1 MPKLIIKIKR
11 ALYNAKLGGNKEQTS
26 LKSRNIKEKTLS
38 TLTKSVKELNNYYLI
53 ERIRKMTAQ
62 IKSLVNYQTM
72 NWDKFNQPESEKLI
86 TNLKKYETYP
96 DVSSQSNNYFGKIN
110 QTVFDNELFNT
121 KEIGLYA
128 WLSGTALIDNNNNHV
143 VRNLSTATILDM
155 FRAHKYKKNNQW
167 VEDTLRNLSQQA
179 LIELTPTFKS
189 GSKQFFDITM
199 IEPDKSASFAKVYT
213 YSIDKIVSEST
224 GINTLKHIGLYAAI
238 RSFVF
243 EHDNDVKGWVV
254 DRGEKILADQSQLA
268 INTYHNN
275 LNWLLEH
282 EILSYFVGTKK
293 SKKPEQKGYKKMY
306 LAEMADHCILTGVI
320 KGYVEQG
327 ELTWADTDY
336 KSAIADVKPTTPVV
350 SAKDKSVIERL
361 KIEDNDNV
369 RAMTKDE
376 LDAMLDDDNESVV
389 LTQDKMVTLPESKYE
404 SIEKEDPFQNKLA
417 NKEKEDT
424 KMKKQYKLN
433 RDNKLHVK
441 GGKIS
446 KKLLQGKKYD
456 APKKL
461 TAKKSKQDTKVIV
474 KGKEITLLRLNS
486 KAKQMKIGKL
496 LHNNH
501 NMMTMKQYRAQKL
514 SKDADYTS
522 EPEKIDPL
530 AGLIESIRKNKLVN
544 VG

>member
-1 MPKLIIKIKR
+1 
-11 ALYNAKLGGNKEQTS
+11 
-26 LKSRNIKEKTLS
+26 
-38 TLTKSVKELNNYYLI
+38 
-53 ERIRKMTAQ
+53 MTAQ
-62 IKSLVNYQTM
+62 IKSMVNYQTM
-72 NWDKFNQPESEKLI
+72 NWDKLNQPESEKLI
-86 TNLKKYETYP
+86 TNLKKYEAYP
-96 DVSSQSNNYFGKIN
+96 DLSNQSNNYFGKLNHTI
-110 QTVFDNELFNT
+110 FDNELFGA

-155 FRAHKYKKNNQW
+155 FDCYRSKKNKQW
-167 VEDTLRNLSQQA
+167 VEDTLRNLSQEA
-179 LIELTPTFKS
+179 LIELIPTFKS
-189 GSKQFFDITM
+189 GSKQFFDITL
-199 IEPDKSASFAKVYT
+199 IEPEKEMSFSKVYT

-224 GINTLKHIGLYAAI
+224 GINTLKRIGLYAAI

-254 DRGEKILADQSQLA
+254 DRGEEILSGQSKLA
-268 INTYHNN
+268 IKTYHNN

-306 LAEMADHCILTGVI
+306 LAEMADHCILTGVV
-320 KGYVEQG
+320 KGYIEQG

-336 KSAIADVKPTTPVV
+336 KSAIADVKPTTPIV
-350 SAKDKSVIERL
+350 SAKTKSDIERL
-361 KIEDNDNV
+361 KIEEDDNV

-376 LDAMLDDDNESVV
+376 LDAMLDDDNESGV
-389 LTQDKMVTLPESKYE
+389 LTQSKMVTLPESKSE
-404 SIEKEDPFQNKLA
+404 PLEKDDDWDVKEDLFKNKLV
-417 NKEKEDT
+417 NKEKEDNKMT
-424 KMKKQYKLN
+424 KQLKLN

-441 GGKIS
+441 GGKIN
-446 KKLLQGKKYD
+446 KKRLQGKKYD
-456 APKKL
+456 VPKKL
-461 TAKKSKQDTKVIV
+461 TAKKSKQDTKVVV
-474 KGKEITLLRLNS
+474 KGKEITLLRLNL

-501 NMMTMKQYRAQKL
+501 NMMTMKQYRAKKFD
-514 SKDADYTS
+514 KDSNYNP
-522 EPEKIDPL
+522 EPENIDPL